1 MKNILLLDNDWTLSK
16 FKKWNFKDTIWEDLK
31 SNIKDYITGI
41 LNLNEEQY
49 FNLVKDIKNKW
60 YQLSEWF
67 EKICWVDR
75 NIYFYETWNNL
86 YPENYIIDRNNLFLR
101 NLIESKYYFNI
112 MLTWAPSIWFKRTME
127 YLSYDITLFDNI
139 YTAEDFY
146 NKSDIFSKIFSN
158 KSLEIIK
165 NSIAIWD
172 EENDYIHLQKIWG
185 KWIDI
190 NNSILK

>member
-146 NKSDIFSKIFSN
+146 NKFDIFSKIFSN

-185 KWIDI
+185 KWINI